1 MSSKKYIA
9 TLIAISGF
17 LTAFADTDNLTGA
30 WKGPK
35 NLMVNLCIDNNK
47 QLYVGYCG
55 ILRTYGWVDFST
67 SLTPDSLIMKSTDIG
82 SPFEGRFK
90 IESGNRLVGKL
101 EMGSPGD
108 DWYFNG
114 NAELVKEMPVMPEN
128 LNPKLEG
135 IVNPSDYSALS
146 RSKKMAWEVL
156 STLDSK
162 SYGYNERKVVE
173 RLLTAKNY
181 SLTPEDMIGFRRV
194 RSIQLD
200 ARDGIFSYPYFSCRF
215 KEIDGKVFFEKTTG
229 SQRKSGYVYQ
239 NSPKSLVFLGGWSVN
254 NDSQTS
260 YGSNN
265 SVAGMIYKIGPRKA
279 IMIFPTTEE
288 RVEIYELLAYPKNS
302 DELRI

>member
-35 NLMVNLCIDNNK
+35 DLMVNLCIDNDK

-67 SLTPDSLIMKSTDIG
+67 SLTLDSLIIKSADIG

-90 IESGNRLVGKL
+90 IESDNRLVGKL
-101 EMGSPGD
+101 EMGSHGD

-114 NAELVKEMPVMPEN
+114 NAELVKEKPVMPEN

-135 IVNPSDYSALS
+135 IILPSDYGVLA
-146 RSKKMAWEVL
+146 RDRNIAWEAL
-156 STLDSK
+156 STLTPK
-162 SYGYNERKVVE
+162 SYGYAEKNMVE
-173 RLLTAKNY
+173 KLVNAKTY
-181 SLTPEDMIGFRRV
+181 PITPKDMIGFRRV
-194 RSIQLD
+194 RSIQID
-200 ARDGIFSYPYFSCRF
+200 ARDGIFSYPYFNCRF
-215 KEIDGKVFFEKTTG
+215 KEADGKVFFEKTTG

-239 NSPKSLVFLGGWSVN
+239 NSPESLVFLGGWSVN
-254 NDSQTS
+254 DDPQTE
-260 YGSNN
+260 YGNTN
-265 SVAGMIYKIGPRKA
+265 SVVGTVYMIGPRKA
-279 IMIFPTTEE
+279 IMIFPTEE
-288 RVEIYELLAYPKNS
+288 DRVEIYELTK
-302 DELRI
+302 

>member
-35 NLMVNLCIDNNK
+35 DLMVNLCIDNDK

-67 SLTPDSLIMKSTDIG
+67 SLTPDSLIIKSADIG

-90 IESGNRLVGKL
+90 IESDNRLVGKL
-101 EMGSPGD
+101 EMGSHGD

-114 NAELVKEMPVMPEN
+114 NAELVKEKPVMPEN

-135 IVNPSDYSALS
+135 IILPSDYGVLA
-146 RSKKMAWEVL
+146 RDRNIAWEAL
-156 STLDSK
+156 STLTPK
-162 SYGYNERKVVE
+162 SYGYAEKKMVE
-173 RLLTAKNY
+173 KLLNAKTHPI
-181 SLTPEDMIGFRRV
+181 TPKDMIGFRRV
-194 RSIQLD
+194 RSIQID
-200 ARDGIFSYPYFSCRF
+200 ARDGIFSYPYFNCRF
-215 KEIDGKVFFEKTTG
+215 KKADGKVFFEKTTG

-239 NSPKSLVFLGGWSVN
+239 NSPESLVFLGGWSVN
-254 NDSQTS
+254 DDPQTE
-260 YGSNN
+260 YGGSN
-265 SVAGMIYKIGPRKA
+265 SVVGKVYKIGPRKA
-279 IMIFPTTEE
+279 IMIFPTEE
-288 RVEIYELLAYPKNS
+288 DRVEIYELTK
-302 DELRI
+302 

>member
-35 NLMVNLCIDNNK
+35 DLMVNLCIDNDK

-67 SLTPDSLIMKSTDIG
+67 SLTPDSLIIKSADIG

-90 IESGNRLVGKL
+90 IESDNRLVGKL
-101 EMGSPGD
+101 EMGSHGD

-114 NAELVKEMPVMPEN
+114 NAELVKEKPVMPEN

-135 IVNPSDYSALS
+135 IILPSDYGVLA
-146 RSKKMAWEVL
+146 RDRNIAWEAL
-156 STLDSK
+156 STLTPK
-162 SYGYNERKVVE
+162 SYGCVE
-173 RLLTAKNY
+173 KNMVEKLLNAKTY
-181 SLTPEDMIGFRRV
+181 PITPKDIIGFRRV
-194 RSIQLD
+194 RSIQID
-200 ARDGIFSYPYFSCRF
+200 VRDGIFSYPYFNCRF
-215 KEIDGKVFFEKTTG
+215 KEADGKVFFEKTTG

-239 NSPKSLVFLGGWSVN
+239 NSPESLVFLGGWSVN
-254 NDSQTS
+254 DDPQTE
-260 YGSNN
+260 YGGSN
-265 SVAGMIYKIGPRKA
+265 SVVGKVYKIGPRKA
-279 IMIFPTTEE
+279 IMIFPTEE
-288 RVEIYELLAYPKNS
+288 DRVEIYELTK
-302 DELRI
+302 

>member
-35 NLMVNLCIDNNK
+35 DLMVNLCIDNDK

-67 SLTPDSLIMKSTDIG
+67 SLTPDSLIIKSADIG

-90 IESGNRLVGKL
+90 IESDNRLVGKL
-101 EMGSPGD
+101 EMGSHGD

-114 NAELVKEMPVMPEN
+114 NAELVKEKPVMPEN

-135 IVNPSDYSALS
+135 IILPSDYGVLA
-146 RSKKMAWEVL
+146 RDRNIAWEAL
-156 STLDSK
+156 STLTPK
-162 SYGYNERKVVE
+162 SYGYAEKNMVE
-173 RLLTAKNY
+173 KLVNAKTY
-181 SLTPEDMIGFRRV
+181 PITPKDMIGFRRV
-194 RSIQLD
+194 RSIQID
-200 ARDGIFSYPYFSCRF
+200 ARDGIFSYPYFNCRF
-215 KEIDGKVFFEKTTG
+215 KKADGKVFFEKTTG

-239 NSPKSLVFLGGWSVN
+239 NSPESLVFLGGWSVN
-254 NDSQTS
+254 DDPQTGYDST
-260 YGSNN
+260 N
-265 SVAGMIYKIGPRKA
+265 SAVGKVYKIGPRKA
-279 IMIFPTTEE
+279 IMIFPTEE
-288 RVEIYELLAYPKNS
+288 DRVEIYELTK
-302 DELRI
+302 

>member
-35 NLMVNLCIDNNK
+35 DLMVNLCIDNDK

-67 SLTPDSLIMKSTDIG
+67 SLTPDSLIIKSADIG

-90 IESGNRLVGKL
+90 IESDNRLVGKL
-101 EMGSPGD
+101 EMGSHGD

-114 NAELVKEMPVMPEN
+114 NAELVKEKPVMPEN

-135 IVNPSDYSALS
+135 IILPSDYGVLA
-146 RSKKMAWEVL
+146 RDRNIAWEVL
-156 STLDSK
+156 STLTPK
-162 SYGYNERKVVE
+162 SYGCVE
-173 RLLTAKNY
+173 KNMVEKLLNAKTY
-181 SLTPEDMIGFRRV
+181 PITPKDMIGFRRV
-194 RSIQLD
+194 RSIQID
-200 ARDGIFSYPYFSCRF
+200 ARDGIFSYPYFNCRF
-215 KEIDGKVFFEKTTG
+215 KKADGKVFFEKTTG

-239 NSPKSLVFLGGWSVN
+239 NSPESLVFLGGWSVN
-254 NDSQTS
+254 DDPQTG
-260 YGSNN
+260 YGSTN
-265 SVAGMIYKIGPRKA
+265 SVVGKVYKIGPRKA
-279 IMIFPTTEE
+279 IMIFPTEE
-288 RVEIYELLAYPKNS
+288 DRVEIYELTK
-302 DELRI
+302 

>member
-35 NLMVNLCIDNNK
+35 DLMVNLCIDNDK

-67 SLTPDSLIMKSTDIG
+67 SLTPDSLIIKSADIG

-90 IESGNRLVGKL
+90 IESDNRLVGKL
-101 EMGSPGD
+101 EMGSHGD

-114 NAELVKEMPVMPEN
+114 NAELVKEKPVMPEN

-135 IVNPSDYSALS
+135 IILPSDYGVLA
-146 RSKKMAWEVL
+146 RDRIIAWEAL
-156 STLDSK
+156 STLTPK
-162 SYGYNERKVVE
+162 SYGCVE
-173 RLLTAKNY
+173 KNMVEKLLNAKTY
-181 SLTPEDMIGFRRV
+181 PITPKDMIGFRRV
-194 RSIQLD
+194 RSIQID
-200 ARDGIFSYPYFSCRF
+200 ARDGIFSYPYFNCRF
-215 KEIDGKVFFEKTTG
+215 KKADGKVFFEKTTG

-239 NSPKSLVFLGGWSVN
+239 NSPESLVFLGGWSVN
-254 NDSQTS
+254 DDPQTG
-260 YGSNN
+260 YGSTN
-265 SVAGMIYKIGPRKA
+265 SVVGKVYKIGPRKA
-279 IMIFPTTEE
+279 IMIFPTEE
-288 RVEIYELLAYPKNS
+288 DRVEIYELTK
-302 DELRI
+302 

>member
-35 NLMVNLCIDNNK
+35 DLMVNLCIDNDK

-67 SLTPDSLIMKSTDIG
+67 SLTPDSLIIKSADIG

-90 IESGNRLVGKL
+90 IESDNRLVGKL
-101 EMGSPGD
+101 EMGSHGD

-114 NAELVKEMPVMPEN
+114 NAELVKEKPVMPEN

-135 IVNPSDYSALS
+135 IILPSDYGVLA
-146 RSKKMAWEVL
+146 RDRNIAWEAL
-156 STLDSK
+156 STLTPK
-162 SYGYNERKVVE
+162 SYGCVE
-173 RLLTAKNY
+173 KNMVEKLLNAKTY
-181 SLTPEDMIGFRRV
+181 PITPKDMIGFRRV
-194 RSIQLD
+194 RSIQID
-200 ARDGIFSYPYFSCRF
+200 ARDGIFSYPYFNCRF
-215 KEIDGKVFFEKTTG
+215 KKADGKVFFEKTTG

-239 NSPKSLVFLGGWSVN
+239 NSPESLVFLGGWSVN
-254 NDSQTS
+254 DDPQTGYDST
-260 YGSNN
+260 N
-265 SVAGMIYKIGPRKA
+265 SAVGKVYKIGPRKA
-279 IMIFPTTEE
+279 IMIFPTEE
-288 RVEIYELLAYPKNS
+288 DRVEIYEFTK
-302 DELRI
+302 

>member
-35 NLMVNLCIDNNK
+35 DLMVNLCIDNDK

-67 SLTPDSLIMKSTDIG
+67 SLTPDSLIIKSADIG

-90 IESGNRLVGKL
+90 IESDNRLVGKL
-101 EMGSPGD
+101 EMGSHGD

-114 NAELVKEMPVMPEN
+114 NAELVKEKPVMPEN

-146 RSKKMAWEVL
+146 RSKKMVWEVL

-200 ARDGIFSYPYFSCRF
+200 ARDGIFSYPYFNCRF
-215 KEIDGKVFFEKTTG
+215 KKADGKVFFEKTTG

-239 NSPKSLVFLGGWSVN
+239 NSPESLVFLGGWSVN
-254 NDSQTS
+254 DDPQTGYDST
-260 YGSNN
+260 N
-265 SVAGMIYKIGPRKA
+265 SAVGKVYKIGPRKA
-279 IMIFPTTEE
+279 IMIFPTEE
-288 RVEIYELLAYPKNS
+288 DRVEIYELTK
-302 DELRI
+302 

>member
-35 NLMVNLCIDNNK
+35 DLMVNLCIDNDK

-67 SLTPDSLIMKSTDIG
+67 SLTPDSLIIKSADIG

-90 IESGNRLVGKL
+90 IESDNRLVGKL
-101 EMGSPGD
+101 EMGSHGD

-114 NAELVKEMPVMPEN
+114 NAELVKEKPVMPEN

-135 IVNPSDYSALS
+135 IILPSDYGVLA
-146 RSKKMAWEVL
+146 RDRNIAWEAL
-156 STLDSK
+156 STLTPK
-162 SYGYNERKVVE
+162 SYGYAEKKMVE
-173 RLLTAKNY
+173 KLLNAKTY
-181 SLTPEDMIGFRRV
+181 PITPKDMIGFRRV
-194 RSIQLD
+194 RSIQID
-200 ARDGIFSYPYFSCRF
+200 ARDGIFSYPYFNCRF
-215 KEIDGKVFFEKTTG
+215 KKADGKVFFEKTTG

-239 NSPKSLVFLGGWSVN
+239 NSPESLVFLGGWSVN
-254 NDSQTS
+254 DDPQTG
-260 YGSNN
+260 YGSTN
-265 SVAGMIYKIGPRKA
+265 SAVGKVYKIGPRKA
-279 IMIFPTTEE
+279 IMIFPTEE
-288 RVEIYELLAYPKNS
+288 DRVEIYELTK
-302 DELRI
+302 